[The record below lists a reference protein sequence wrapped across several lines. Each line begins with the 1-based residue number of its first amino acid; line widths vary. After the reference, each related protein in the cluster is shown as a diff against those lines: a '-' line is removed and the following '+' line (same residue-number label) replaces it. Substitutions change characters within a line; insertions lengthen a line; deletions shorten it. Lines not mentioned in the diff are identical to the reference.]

1 MLSGCLAGMFY
12 WGIPYPADAIKSKIQ
27 TGTHGII
34 VEGGGTPSIRAVA
47 RHTFKMEGIKG
58 FYKGCGITVLRAGP
72 GNGATHTR
80 DRRRDRQRQ
89 RQRQRDRHQT
99 QRDRHRDTERRRA
112 LLLLE
117 PRV

>member
-34 VEGGGTPSIRAVA
+34 VEGGGTPSIAAVA
-47 RHTFKMEGIKG
+47 RHTFKHEGIKG

-72 GNGATHTR
+72 GNSVCADCPARNPQWASCT
-80 DRRRDRQRQ
+80 
-89 RQRQRDRHQT
+89 
-99 QRDRHRDTERRRA
+99 
-112 LLLLE
+112 
-117 PRV
+117 